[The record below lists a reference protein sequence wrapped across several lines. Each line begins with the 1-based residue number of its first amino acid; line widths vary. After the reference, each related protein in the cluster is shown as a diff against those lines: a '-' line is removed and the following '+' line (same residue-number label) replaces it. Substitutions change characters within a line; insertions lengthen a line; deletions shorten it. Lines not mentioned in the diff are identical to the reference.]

1 MSLVLY
7 FMGGVFILAGISIV
21 MNGESDASIIFG
33 GASLLAGGYMI
44 FLGGKDSGTEWKK
57 LNTKRTLG
65 VTSRTMDNARLWY
78 GIIYYK

>member
-1 MSLVLY
+1 MRLVLY

-44 FLGGKDSGTEWKK
+44 FLGGKDKDVE
-57 LNTKRTLG
+57 
-65 VTSRTMDNARLWY
+65 
-78 GIIYYK
+78 